1 MIEEDGS
8 FEKQS
13 LTDIAALSQSY
24 VASQVN
30 LTNAQVTAQSSQN
43 NDNDTELEEVLEK
56 ITPEEISALNRIQV
70 RMRPKSFIE
79 NLAAIHRESIKTS
92 QAFSMTELSRI
103 GEKGPRFSDI
113 RRKSESAVKLQSTRD
128 GKETIKQGHDQKGS
142 DTWEQDEQ
150 EDSERDKQQQSE
162 ATQAPWRGKQRLR
175 RRPKSLYETGAVI
188 KRINQGKKPRTRPA
202 SLHIQ
207 HRIQAAIPESL
218 SPRDTC
224 FPVATSISIDQLAGR
239 ATSAEQIIE
248 IGSIHD
254 IPFSTM
260 TADEEETVIAE
271 IEKQLIAQVCDENE

>member
-8 FEKQS
+8 FEKKS

-30 LTNAQVTAQSSQN
+30 LTNAQVTAQSSEN
-43 NDNDTELEEVLEK
+43 NDEDTELDEVLEK

-103 GEKGPRFSDI
+103 GEKNPRFGDI
-113 RRKSESAVKLQSTRD
+113 RRKSESAMKFQSIRD
-128 GKETIKQGHDQKGS
+128 ANETGKQGHDQKGS
-142 DTWEQDEQ
+142 DKEEEDKQ
-150 EDSERDKQQQSE
+150 EESKQDKQQQSE
-162 ATQAPWRGKQRLR
+162 VTQAPWRGKQRLR
-175 RRPKSLYETGAVI
+175 NRPKSLYETGAVM
-188 KRINQGKKPRTRPA
+188 KKINQGKKPRTRPA
-202 SLHIQ
+202 SLYIQ
-207 HRIQAAIPESL
+207 HRIQAAIPESQ
-218 SPRDTC
+218 SPRDTY
-224 FPVATSISIDQLAGR
+224 FPIETSISIDQLAGR
-239 ATSAEQIIE
+239 ATSAEQIIQ